1 MKFSESWLRELV
13 NPNISREQ
21 LCTQLTYAGLE
32 IEQFA
37 PVAGD
42 FSGVVVGNVLS
53 LVKHP
58 EADRLNVCEV
68 DIGDGKPLR
77 IVCGASNVRAAMR
90 VAVAIEGAKLPNDL
104 VIKATKLRGVPSA
117 GMLCSARE
125 LGLAEESEGLFE
137 LPADAP
143 IGKAVREY
151 LQLDDY
157 FIDVSI
163 TPNRGDCLSI
173 LGMAKEVV
181 ALTECEI
188 KQPDVHEIKAAT
200 SNSLSVKIQAEDG
213 CPRYVGRVINQVKA
227 DAISPIW
234 LREKLRRSGLR
245 SISPIVDVTNY
256 VMLELGQPMHA
267 FSLDKIAGGIDVRIS
282 KVGETLKLLNGNEV
296 KLDSETL
303 IIADKDKPL
312 AIAGVMGGLDSGV
325 TAATQDIFLESAFF
339 HPASIA
345 RAGRRYNLSSDSAYR
360 FERGI
365 DPLLQRQAIERA
377 TQLLLEIVGGQ
388 AGPVIEI
395 SNKKYLPQPATINLR
410 IPRIEKILG
419 CKIPDSDVETI
430 MKRLGFQCEKSSTEA
445 MFQVTVPARRS
456 DVTAEIDLIEEV
468 VRIYGYDKIPCH
480 FPNAA
485 LQIHSS
491 PEKNIPLQKI
501 RRALCDLGYQE
512 VVTYSFIDKKLQAM
526 FEPEQPLKE
535 LVNPI
540 TADMGVMR
548 ASILPSLVNTL
559 LYNQNRQQSRVR
571 IFETGLRF
579 LMQAGQLVQER
590 TISGLI
596 SGTAAPEQW
605 GMPGRAV
612 DFFDLK
618 GDLHNLFKLTLA
630 SEEFTFKP
638 AQHSALHPGQTAGVY
653 RSGEFVGVIGMIHP
667 SIAQSLKMD
676 GKVFVFELALDLLE
690 TARVPRFSGL
700 SKFPEIR
707 RDIAI
712 LLDQSVPAQDIQDTI
727 RHEVGDLLK
736 DVDIFDLY
744 QGKGIEPGRK
754 SIALALT
761 LQHSSRTLV
770 DEEVVDLM
778 GRVIVALK
786 GRFNAELR
794 G

>member
-13 NPNISREQ
+13 NPTISREQ

-32 IEQFA
+32 IEEFA

-58 EADRLNVCEV
+58 EADRLNICEV
-68 DIGDGKPLR
+68 DIGDGKPLS
-77 IVCGASNVRAAMR
+77 IVCGASNVRAGMR
-90 VAVAIEGAKLPNDL
+90 VAVAIEGATLPNDL
-104 VIKATKLRGVPSA
+104 VIKATKLRGVPSC

-143 IGKAVREY
+143 LGKAVREY

-188 KQPDVHEIKAAT
+188 RLPDVHEIKATTTA
-200 SNSLSVKIQAEDG
+200 SLAVKIQAEEG

-227 DAISPIW
+227 DAVTPVW

-282 KVGETLKLLNGNEV
+282 KAGETLKLLDGNEV
-296 KLDSETL
+296 KLDGETL

-325 TAATQDIFLESAFF
+325 TATTQDIFLESAFF
-339 HPASIA
+339 QPAMIA
-345 RAGRRYNLSSDSAYR
+345 RAGRCYNLSSDSAYR

-365 DPLLQRQAIERA
+365 DPLLQRQAILRA
-377 TQLLLEIVGGQ
+377 TQLLLEIVGGKV
-388 AGPVIEI
+388 GPVIEV
-395 SNKKYLPQPATINLR
+395 SNEKYLPQPAAINLR
-410 IPRIEKILG
+410 IARIEKILG
-419 CKIPDSDVETI
+419 CKVPDSEVAAI
-430 MKRLGFQCEKSSTEA
+430 MQRLGFQCEKSSTEA
-445 MFQVTVPARRS
+445 VFHVTVPARRS

-512 VVTYSFIDKKLQAM
+512 VVTYSFIDKKLQAL

-540 TADMGVMR
+540 TNDMGVMR

-579 LMQAGQLVQER
+579 LIQAGQLIQQR
-590 TISGLI
+590 TISGLV

-605 GMPGRAV
+605 GTPDRAV

-630 SEEFTFKP
+630 AEEFTFKP
-638 AQHSALHPGQTAGVY
+638 FQHSALHPGQTAGVY

-667 SIAQSLKMD
+667 GIAQSLKMD
-676 GKVFVFELALDLLE
+676 AKVFVFELALDLLE

-700 SKFPEIR
+700 SRFPEIR

-712 LLDQSVPAQDIQDTI
+712 LLDQSIPAQDIQDTI
-727 RHEVGDLLK
+727 RQEVGDLLK

-744 QGKGIEPGRK
+744 QGKGIEPGQK

-778 GRVIVALK
+778 GRVMVALK

>member
-1 MKFSESWLRELV
+1 MKFSESWLRELA
-13 NPNISREQ
+13 NPKLTREQ

-32 IEQFA
+32 IEEFV
-37 PVAGD
+37 PVAGS

-53 LVKHP
+53 LEKHP
-58 EADRLNVCEV
+58 EADRLNICEV
-68 DIGDGKPLR
+68 DVGASNPLT
-77 IVCGASNVRAAMR
+77 IVCGAANVRAGMR
-90 VAVAIEGAKLPNDL
+90 VAAALEGAKLPNDL
-104 VIKATKLRGVPSA
+104 TIKTTKVRGVSSS

-137 LPADAP
+137 LPANAP
-143 IGKAVREY
+143 LGKSVYEY

-157 FIDVSI
+157 IIDVSI

-173 LGMAKEVV
+173 LGMAKEVS
-181 ALTECEI
+181 ALTECALTVPNFPEI
-188 KQPDVHEIKAAT
+188 KSTIKDT
-200 SNSLSVKIQAEDG
+200 LPVNIQAEKE
-213 CPRYVGRVINQVKA
+213 CPRYVGRVIRQVNA
-227 DAISPIW
+227 NAVTPIW
-234 LREKLRRSGLR
+234 LRERLRRAGVR
-245 SISPIVDVTNY
+245 SISAVVDVTNY

-282 KVGETLKLLNGNEV
+282 KAGEILKLLDGNEV
-296 KLDSETL
+296 KLDAETL
-303 IIADKDKPL
+303 IIADTEKPL

-325 TAATQDIFLESAFF
+325 TLATQDIFLESAFF
-339 HPASIA
+339 SPMPIA

-365 DPLLQRQAIERA
+365 DPTLQRVAIERA
-377 TQLLLEIVGGQ
+377 TELLAEIVGGQ
-388 AGPVIEI
+388 VGPVIEVSI
-395 SNKKYLPQPATINLR
+395 EKNIPQPAKIELR
-410 IPRIEKILG
+410 AARIEKILG
-419 CKIPDSDVETI
+419 CKIADSDVEAI
-430 MKRLGFQCEKSSTEA
+430 MRRLGFACLKLTNGW
-445 MFQVTVPARRS
+445 QVIVPARRS

-468 VRIYGYDKIPCH
+468 VRLYGYDKIPCH
-480 FPNAA
+480 FPTAA

-491 PEKNIPLQKI
+491 LENQIPLQKI
-501 RRALCDLGYQE
+501 RRGLCDLGYQE
-512 VVTYSFIDKKLQAM
+512 VVTYSFIDKKLQEL
-526 FEPEQPLKE
+526 FEPEQSLIE
-535 LVNPI
+535 VVNPI
-540 TADMGVMR
+540 TAEMSVMR
-548 ASILPSLVNTL
+548 RSILPSLVSTL
-559 LYNQNRQQSRVR
+559 IYNQNRQQSRIR
-571 IFETGLRF
+571 MFETGLRF
-579 LMQAGQLVQER
+579 FMQDGKLQQQR

-596 SGTAAPEQW
+596 NGAAQPEQW
-605 GMPGRAV
+605 GIPTRAA

-618 GDLHNLFKLTLA
+618 GDLQNLFKLTLA
-630 SEEFTFKP
+630 AEEFTFKSGK
-638 AQHSALHPGQTAGVY
+638 HSALHPGQTAAVY
-653 RSGEFVGVIGMIHP
+653 RAGEFVGIFGSIHP
-667 SIAQSLKMD
+667 SIAQLLKIE

-727 RHEVGDLLK
+727 RQEVGDLLK

-744 QGKGIEPGRK
+744 QGKGIAAGQK
-754 SIALALT
+754 SIALSLT